1 MEGDHEVSAERR
13 RIDSLTPELARGLG
27 GYARWFVTSRQLH
40 HAAEQAA
47 ERDAPSCPR

>member
-1 MEGDHEVSAERR
+1 MEGDQEAYEERR
-13 RIDSLTPELARGLG
+13 SFDPLTPELAKGLPA
-27 GYARWFVTSRQLH
+27 YARWFVTSRQLH